1 MMIRRGTVAEGVF
14 KKYDTDGSG
23 SISSEE
29 FQMMCYEL
37 DHCVTDDE
45 VEIAVKVINS
55 SGSGEIKKGEFLKW
69 WKLGQDRWKEVKL
82 DEEELK
88 VRQSA
93 ATTFHK
99 FDSDSSG
106 SIEAKEFDA
115 FYANLVESKLT
126 TDSKNDVLESL
137 DKDKDG
143 SIQFP
148 EYVQWL
154 NSIGTITN
162 WVRVLP
168 PLANGGKAEKEPTN
182 NTSQE
187 LQQNYWAQYCSFP
200 HASKAVIAS
209 VDGKQPWGIKGDW
222 NADANEL
229 KLLSAG
235 NFKSKCSVGGVTF
248 VGFESASDG
257 SPVLVAEA
265 DESCLALIKL
275 EKVFLAGIG
284 KKAFRTKLANEVHR
298 FAYSLQQGGY

>member
-14 KKYDTDGSG
+14 DKYDADGNG

-37 DHCVTDDE
+37 DHCVTDEE

-55 SGSGEIKKGEFLKW
+55 SGSGEIKKDEFVKW
-69 WKLGQDRWKEVKL
+69 WKLGGQDRWKEVKL

-88 VRQSA
+88 VRKSA

-126 TDSKNDVLESL
+126 TDSKDDVLGSL
-137 DKDKDG
+137 DKDKNG
-143 SIQFP
+143 SIQFS

-154 NSIGTITN
+154 DAIGTITN

-168 PLANGGKAEKEPTN
+168 PLASAETEKAESATN
-182 NTSQE
+182 VH
-187 LQQNYWAQYCSFP
+187 QNYWAQYCSFP
-200 HASKAVIAS
+200 HASKAVIGS
-209 VDGKQPWGIKGDW
+209 IDGKQAWGTKGDW
-222 NADANEL
+222 NTDANEL
-229 KLLSAG
+229 KSLSTG
-235 NFKSKCSVGGVTF
+235 SLNSKCSIGGVAF
-248 VGFESASDG
+248 GAFESASEG
-257 SPVLVAEA
+257 SPVLLGEA
-265 DESCLALIKL
+265 DKLCLAVIKL
-275 EKVFLAGIG
+275 KKVFLAGIG
-284 KKAFRTKLANEVHR
+284 KKVDRTKLANEVHR

>member
-229 KLLSAG
+229 KLSLLSSPLPSPLQKQHTSD
-235 NFKSKCSVGGVTF
+235 NFHRRLETYCLSLYLLLLFSFLK
-248 VGFESASDG
+248 FESQRTRCCYH
-257 SPVLVAEA
+257 EA
-265 DESCLALIKL
+265 NNIL
-275 EKVFLAGIG
+275 
-284 KKAFRTKLANEVHR
+284 TKHNI
-298 FAYSLQQGGY
+298 YIQGME